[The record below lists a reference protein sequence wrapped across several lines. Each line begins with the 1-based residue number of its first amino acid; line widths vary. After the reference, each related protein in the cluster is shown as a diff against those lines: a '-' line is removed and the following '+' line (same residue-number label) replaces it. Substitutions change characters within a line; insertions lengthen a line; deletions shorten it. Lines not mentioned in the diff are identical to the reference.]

1 MDASNS
7 DSRCNTYN
15 IGHKSSNKLWEPTSP
30 AMSYH
35 QRLRFSFDFR
45 SRENLDYL
53 YQRINLLDDEA
64 REEDAQS
71 LTDEFYEVIDEL
83 WSSK

>member
-1 MDASNS
+1 
-7 DSRCNTYN
+7 
-15 IGHKSSNKLWEPTSP
+15 
-30 AMSYH
+30 MSYH
-35 QRLRFSFDFR
+35 QKLRFSFDFR

-71 LTDEFYEVIDEL
+71 LADEFYEVIDEL

>member
-1 MDASNS
+1 MQGLQHYMEVPGKLLKFAS
-7 DSRCNTYN
+7 
-15 IGHKSSNKLWEPTSP
+15 PT
-30 AMSYH
+30 MSHY

-71 LTDEFYEVIDEL
+71 LADEFYEVIDEL